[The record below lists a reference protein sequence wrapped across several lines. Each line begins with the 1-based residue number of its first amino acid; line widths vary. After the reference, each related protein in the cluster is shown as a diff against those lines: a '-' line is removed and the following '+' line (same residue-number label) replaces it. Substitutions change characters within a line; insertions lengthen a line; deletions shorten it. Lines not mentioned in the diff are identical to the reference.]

1 MSVKS
6 YNQVILLLLLLT
18 LSISRDFL
26 SSIWPLG
33 DYRVP
38 GKRLQ
43 QMYESLLDRDKKEGK
58 VAEENPSSARRAR
71 RPDLED
77 GEIASDREERRNR
90 NPYGDDRRDHR
101 REDRRDDRQESRRP
115 NYYGNGDRLDFHRHR
130 RDSDRIPV
138 RSGWQGQGR
147 SPPARN
153 SPY

>member
-1 MSVKS
+1 M
-6 YNQVILLLLLLT
+6 LPD
-18 LSISRDFL
+18 RDFL

-38 GKRLQ
+38 GKQLQ
-43 QMYESLLDRDKKEGK
+43 QMYQRLLDRDTKDGKSGEQSSTVKK
-58 VAEENPSSARRAR
+58 PR

-101 REDRRDDRQESRRP
+101 REERREERRDERREERREDRREERQESRRP

-138 RSGWQGQGR
+138 RSSAWQGQGR